1 MSLIIEDGTIIP
13 SANSMATVAEYR
25 AYLLA
30 IGIDTST
37 DVDATVEQYLIGAMR
52 FINQRYEPRLQGCRV
67 SSIQTLC
74 LPRYYMLVRGF
85 VLSNDVIPDDFKNAQ
100 ILAAYKIKSG
110 DELSPDIITGNAIT
124 KQKDKLDVLETEIEY
139 SENPNNPNQQLDK
152 FTEIEEILFP
162 YFKPHSTMYRLYR

>member
-1 MSLIIEDGTIIP
+1 MSLIIEDGTIILN
-13 SANSMATVAEYR
+13 ANSMATVAEYR

-85 VLSNDVIPDDFKNAQ
+85 VLSNDVIPEDFKNAQ
-100 ILAAYKIKSG
+100 ILAAYKIKNG
-110 DELSPDIITGNAIT
+110 DDLSPDLIQGKSVTRE
-124 KQKDKLDVLETEIEY
+124 KKKLDVLETETEW
-139 SENPNNPNQQLDK
+139 SENTNNPDEQLSK
-152 FTEIEEILFP
+152 FTEIEEILFS
-162 YFKPHSTMYRLYR
+162 YFKPHSTMYKLYR